1 MAKYQVGDKFISK
14 NSESKVKST
23 ILFVP
28 PIDGYNKQYYLEE
41 VYSVFEN
48 GGEKMF
54 LNLTEEIN
62 IDKYFTLQ

>member
-1 MAKYQVGDKFISK
+1 MAKYQVGNRFISK
-14 NSESKVKST
+14 HNGGNVKST

-28 PIDGYNKQYYLEE
+28 PIDGYGKQYYLEE

-62 IDKYFTLQ
+62 IDKYFTLL

>member
-28 PIDGYNKQYYLEE
+28 PIDGYGEQYYLEE

-62 IDKYFTLQ
+62 IDKYFTLL